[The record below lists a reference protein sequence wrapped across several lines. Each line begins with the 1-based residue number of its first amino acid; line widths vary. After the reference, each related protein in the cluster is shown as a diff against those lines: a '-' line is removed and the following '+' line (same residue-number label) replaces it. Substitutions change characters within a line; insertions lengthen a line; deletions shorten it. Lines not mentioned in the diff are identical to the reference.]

1 MSFFID
7 PDAPEFKTQIMNLK
21 PTPGYCFFFDIVG
34 STELKY
40 KSLSEWLLLIYNTF
54 ANIHSYL
61 SLKFRPLK
69 SLGDGLLFFIPES
82 DMKGETPL
90 SMFNSLCKLLNS
102 NEPYLRHVKI
112 GAAYCKNAYDISFIK
127 NAPDIYG
134 KDIDLTARL
143 ASLAGSKEIIMNSD
157 FVEHIR
163 AGYGYEKTGNKAQFK
178 EVKEIVGPWPVML
191 KGFENYVNIYK
202 LINL

>member
-1 MSFFID
+1 MSFFVD
-7 PDAPEFKTQIMNLK
+7 PEDAEFKTHIMDLQ
-21 PTPGYCFFFDIVG
+21 PTPGYCLFFDIVG
-34 STELKY
+34 STELKDE
-40 KSLSEWLLLIYNTF
+40 SLSKWILFIHNTF
-54 ANIHSYL
+54 ANIRSYL
-61 SLKFRPLK
+61 FLKFRPLK
-69 SLGDGLLFFIPES
+69 SLGDELLFFIPEN
-82 DMKGETPL
+82 DMKGETPVIL
-90 SMFNSLCKLLNS
+90 FNSLCQILNS
-102 NEPYLRHVKI
+102 NEPYLRDVKI
-112 GAAYCKNAYDISFIK
+112 GAAYCKYAYDISFIK

-163 AGYGYEKTGNKAQFK
+163 AGYEKTGNKAQFK

-191 KGFENYVNIYK
+191 KGFKKYVNIYK